1 MSLKTLS
8 MTVLCAAVLAVPA
21 MAQNAGN
28 VELAGFASYTRFD
41 ESLQLDKKI
50 GGGGLIGLFF
60 ANNLALEAEGMY
72 TKTHRDPSGTD
83 VKYFPIRARL
93 TYNIPL
99 GGYSAFLLGA
109 GGVRAKFSSDYA
121 PLDFTDY
128 GATGLAGFRLG
139 LSDHVGLRIDGT
151 IDYIPSP
158 ENEAPET
165 ITSPGVSRNI
175 HYGVRAGLSFLVGS
189 RGPKD
194 SDKDGVANEF
204 DQCPDTPMG
213 DRVDGA
219 GCSLPKDSDG
229 DGILDKNDK
238 CANTPAGVRVDTSG
252 CEVKD
257 SDNDGVMDNVDKCP
271 NTPAGV
277 QVDGTGCPKD
287 ADNDGVMDGMDKCP
301 NTPAGAKVDTTG
313 CSVDADGDGVTDA
326 ADRCPNTPAG
336 TKVDGS
342 GCPITDSD
350 KDGIA
355 DSNDKC
361 PGTPAGLLV
370 GPNGCVILFEEGKNS
385 VTLEGVTF
393 ELNKASLTLNAQKVL
408 DLVAA
413 SLKASKGFN
422 VEVAGHTDSTG
433 GRSLNMR
440 LSDARAKSVKDYLV
454 KKGVDAS
461 RLTAKGY
468 GPDRPVA
475 TNKTPEGRAQ
485 NRRVELIKMD

>member
-8 MTVLCAAVLAVPA
+8 MTALCAAILAVPA
-21 MAQNAGN
+21 MAQDAGN
-28 VELAGFASYTRFD
+28 VELAGFATYTRFD
-41 ESLQLDKKI
+41 QSLVLDKKI

-60 ANNLALEAEGMY
+60 ANNFALEADASY
-72 TKTHRDPSGTD
+72 TKTQELNGSD

-99 GGYSAFLLGA
+99 GGYSAFLLGV
-109 GGVRAKFSSDYA
+109 GGVRAKFSTDD
-121 PLDFTDY
+121 PNLPFLDATNY
-128 GATGLAGFRLG
+128 GATALAGFRFG
-139 LSDHVGLRIDGT
+139 LSDHVGIRLDGT
-151 IDYIPSP
+151 MDYIPSP
-158 ENEAPET
+158 ENEASG
-165 ITSPGVSRNI
+165 SPGVSRNI
-175 HYGVRAGLSFLVGS
+175 NYGARAGLSFLVGS

-257 SDNDGVMDNVDKCP
+257 ADNDGVMDNVDKCP

-287 ADNDGVMDGMDKCP
+287 ADNDGVMDGVDKCP

-313 CSVDADGDGVTDA
+313 CPVDADGDGVTDA

-350 KDGIA
+350 KDGIP

-370 GPNGCVILFEEGKNS
+370 GPNGCVILFEEGKKS

-408 DLVAA
+408 DLVAQ
-413 SLKASKGFN
+413 SLQASKGFN

-433 GRSLNMR
+433 GRTLNTR
-440 LSDARAKSVKDYLV
+440 LAQARAQSVKDYLV

-485 NRRVELIKMD
+485 NRRVELIKLD